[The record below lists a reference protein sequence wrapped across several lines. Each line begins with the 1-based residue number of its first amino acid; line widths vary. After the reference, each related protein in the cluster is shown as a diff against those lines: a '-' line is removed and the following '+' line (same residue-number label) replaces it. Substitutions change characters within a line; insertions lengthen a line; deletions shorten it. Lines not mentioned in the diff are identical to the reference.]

1 MDRRELYLVVHRISG
16 KKVIGVCFIV
26 YSKLRVPQKVWLVF
40 VAVIY
45 FSSYSDVK
53 IGSDDSKPEYNN
65 ATWSVQ
71 ISVYPDTRYQ

>member
-1 MDRRELYLVVHRISG
+1 MVGRLSDSVLL
-16 KKVIGVCFIV
+16 
-26 YSKLRVPQKVWLVF
+26 SKLRVAQKVWLVF

-71 ISVYPDTRYQ
+71 IPLHRDTRYQ

>member
-1 MDRRELYLVVHRISG
+1 MVRRLSDSVVL
-16 KKVIGVCFIV
+16 
-26 YSKLRVPQKVWLVF
+26 SKLRVPQKVWLVF

-71 ISVYPDTRYQ
+71 ISIYPDTRYRC

>member
-1 MDRRELYLVVHRISG
+1 MYIGSVVRRLSDSVLL
-16 KKVIGVCFIV
+16 
-26 YSKLRVPQKVWLVF
+26 SKLRVAQKVWLVF

-71 ISVYPDTRYQ
+71 IPLYRDTRYQ

>member
-1 MDRRELYLVVHRISG
+1 ML
-16 KKVIGVCFIV
+16 
-26 YSKLRVPQKVWLVF
+26 SKLRVAQKVWLVF

-71 ISVYPDTRYQ
+71 IPLHRDTRYQ

>member
-1 MDRRELYLVVHRISG
+1 M
-16 KKVIGVCFIV
+16 
-26 YSKLRVPQKVWLVF
+26 SKLRVPQKVWLVF

-71 ISVYPDTRYQ
+71 ISLYPDTRHQC

>member
-16 KKVIGVCFIV
+16 KKVIGAESVLL
-26 YSKLRVPQKVWLVF
+26 SKLRVPQKVWLVF

-71 ISVYPDTRYQ
+71 ISLYPDTRHQ